1 MNLAFIRVNQRTGAN
16 RPDLLASGATSLS
29 VVTAL
34 RIICNLLPGATFG
47 CIYRGLFRFARV
59 AELADALDLGSSA
72 QWAWRFESSL
82 SRCAKTRVFG
92 LRAGSPYF
100 FEPPTTTKRPPISAF
115 AFAFDLSQGA
125 TTKHNTGTSI
135 NAGVEKSAG
144 VGRCQDQATESHEL
158 LGFGPT
164 RLGKLG
170 DKCLNKKERS
180 SRVSPN
186 DV

>member
-1 MNLAFIRVNQRTGAN
+1 MSQRTGAN

-72 QWAWRFESSL
+72 QWAWRCESSL
-82 SRCAKTRVFG
+82 SHCAKTRVFG

-100 FEPPTTTKRPPISAF
+100 FEPPPTTKRPTISAF

-164 RLGKLG
+164 RLGNFG
-170 DKCLNKKERS
+170 DKWLNKKERS